1 MGERKGLKA
10 NQPIHTNAVSLCR
23 QHNAKRPKG
32 ELTAAEHRFC
42 ELLASGYDKS
52 QSWRLAWHDKAKDLN
67 PGSIGELASREAKRR
82 VIQTRVR
89 ELIAMSANKAEI
101 SVERVLQEMARM
113 AFFDARKLFDAD
125 GMPLPVDQLD
135 DDTAAAVVGVDVVTV
150 GNQDMGVG
158 QVRKIKLAD
167 KGKGLEMLARH
178 LSMFKDTVDIKID
191 AVEQLRSFL
200 SAGSRLP
207 IATLPNGGGHEVQA
221 KPKSKPALR

>member
-1 MGERKGLKA
+1 MGQSRGLKA
-10 NQPIHTNAVSLCR
+10 NQPIHTHAVSLCR
-23 QHNAKRPKG
+23 QHNNKRK
-32 ELTAAEHRFC
+32 ELSAAEQRFS
-42 ELLASGYDKS
+42 ELLASGYDRT
-52 QSWRLAWHDKAKDLN
+52 QSWRQAWPEKAKDLTTRTVQ
-67 PGSIGELASREAKRR
+67 ELAYREAKRR

-101 SVERVLQEMARM
+101 SVERVLKEMARM

-200 SAGSRLP
+200 EQGSRLP
-207 IATLPNGGGHEVQA
+207 IAHLKEGGHEVSTDRPTL
-221 KPKSKPALR
+221 K